1 MCSSIVQF
9 ATTSLIPIKAT
20 SLMKTIS
27 EINKSLLNP
36 QISISPENRQ
46 MLYHSLYTYMHTIG
60 ISSPFNVALP
70 YKLFYAVG
78 SNNKQAIQ
86 QYAEQFLQTYS
97 KEFFEYYLYTYLL
110 L

>member
-1 MCSSIVQF
+1 
-9 ATTSLIPIKAT
+9 
-20 SLMKTIS
+20 MKTIS

-36 QISISPENRQ
+36 QISISPEDRQ
-46 MLYHSLYTYMHTIG
+46 TLYHSLYTYMHTIG

-78 SNNKQAIQ
+78 SNNTQAIQ
-86 QYAEQFLQTYS
+86 QYSDQFLQTYS
-97 KEFFEYYLYTYLL
+97 KEFYEYYLYTYLL